1 MAFRSAGHGYADVAA
16 HFRGKIENGEL
27 TPGDSLPSVDE
38 IRSQFDVSAKTVSRA
53 LKVLKEEGLV
63 AHRGALGTVV
73 TERPRVAPA
82 TGADRVA
89 RTRNGGPNYATGE
102 TSTGHMAAMLSC
114 TDPGICQALGIEPHE
129 EVVIRKRVF
138 RVHDNPVVIGI
149 EIIHP
154 RALQVVADLLKQ
166 GPRGSTHWFTE
177 YEEST
182 GKKIHDSPEMRAARF
197 ASSDEL
203 KDLEVSVPDSD
214 VAVPILVTRTTWHD
228 EDGPIEVMEDVFAP
242 GIWHTARR

>member
-1 MAFRSAGHGYADVAA
+1 MAYRSPGHGYADVAA
-16 HFRGKIENGEL
+16 HFREKVENSEL
-27 TPGDSLPSVDE
+27 APGDALPSVEE
-38 IRSQFDVSAKTVSRA
+38 IRTQFSVSAKTVSRA
-53 LKVLKEEGLV
+53 LKVLKDEGLV

-89 RTRNGGPNYATGE
+89 RTRKGGPNYSANE
-102 TSTGHMAAMLSC
+102 TSTGHTAMMRSC
-114 TDPGICQALGIEPHE
+114 ADPAICRELGIEPHE

-138 RVHDNPVVIGI
+138 RVHDEPVVIGL

-154 RALQVVADLLKQ
+154 RALAVVSDLLKQ
-166 GPRGSTHWFTE
+166 GPRGSVHWFTE

-182 GKKIHDSPEMRAARF
+182 GKKINASPEMRAARF
-197 ASSDEL
+197 ASRDEL
-203 KDLEVSVPDSD
+203 EDLEVTLPESD

-242 GIWHTARR
+242 GTWHAARK